1 MPYEGYRDKE
11 KRREYIKHYMRE
23 YRRRNKE
30 KWKKRRILVKKLV
43 KAVECNDFVAAKDI
57 VSKLKEIWAF
67 K

>member
-1 MPYEGYRDKE
+1 MPLPSGFKTKE
-11 KRREYIKHYMRE
+11 EYAAYMRE

-43 KAVECNDFVAAKDI
+43 KAVECNDFAAAKDI